1 MEITVDGGDRHR
13 VLAPGDGD
21 SVGAIGLG
29 ILVKL
34 TGADTRDAYSVF
46 EYVIPPALGGPPTH
60 IHSREDELFICV
72 AGEVTV
78 ELDGEVHAF
87 SAGSLLLMP
96 RGVPHMFSNA
106 GSEEARVIAV
116 VSPPGLERY
125 YRDLSALPAGPRDMT
140 KIGAIMR
147 AHGLSLAG
155 EGAQQPAVTEAE
167 PARSSA
173 EQMVHTMCEAV
184 DNHDFEK
191 FGSYFTETAFYRF
204 SNNEPVRGREAIVA
218 ATAAATS
225 ALPTVRHRVDQ
236 VAEVGNQ
243 LFCRFTIEVG
253 TPAGP
258 VAMPCVTVIELAG
271 PWSGPNPEIVDY
283 RVHMDVSPV
292 SQAS

>member
-1 MEITVDGGDRHR
+1 MELTVDDGGRR
-13 VLAPGDGD
+13 VLIPGEGD

-34 TGADTRDAYSVF
+34 TGADTRGAYSVF
-46 EYVIPPALGGPPTH
+46 EYVIPPELGGPPTH

-78 ELDGEVHAF
+78 ELDGVVHVF

-96 RGVPHMFSNA
+96 RGVPHMFYNA
-106 GSEEARVIAV
+106 GTEEARVIAV

-125 YRDLSALPAGPRDMT
+125 YRDLSALPAGPRDMA
-140 KIGAIMR
+140 KIGKIMS

-155 EGAQQPAVTEAE
+155 KGPQPPAVNDAE
-167 PARSSA
+167 PVRSIA

-184 DNHDFEK
+184 DSHDFEK

-204 SNNEPVRGREAIVA
+204 ANNEPVRGRDAIVA
-218 ATAAATS
+218 ATAAATGS
-225 ALPTVRHRVDQ
+225 LPTVRHRVDQ
-236 VAEVGNQ
+236 IVEAGNQ
-243 LFCRFTIEVG
+243 LFCRFTIEVE
-253 TPAGP
+253 TAGGV

-271 PWSGPNPEIVDY
+271 PWSGPSPEIVDY

-292 SQAS
+292 AQAE